1 MLVET
6 RLWSRPLGLVHRSGS
21 PVCLRRV
28 KLRAWVLHL
37 LLQDKQHVR
46 NKTLLE
52 KWFYYPGADYAP
64 VLKLLM
70 MVCFCSIEQLKNSFK
85 NRTSMRNQLL
95 IDNDP
100 YIPVW
105 SVAGSTPLSNFFSSS
120 WTFDFSDPSGVVG
133 TDLSPSRFEI
143 MAKINLFV
151 AYLILPFWLAW
162 LLYQE

>member
-1 MLVET
+1 MIL
-6 RLWSRPLGLVHRSGS
+6 LSWGW
-21 PVCLRRV
+21 
-28 KLRAWVLHL
+28 LRAGVEAFDDGLFLFDWTTE
-37 LLQDKQHVR
+37 
-46 NKTLLE
+46 N
-52 KWFYYPGADYAP
+52 G
-64 VLKLLM
+64 LK
-70 MVCFCSIEQLKNSFK
+70 K
-85 NRTSMRNQLL
+85 RTSVRNQLL
-95 IDNDP
+95 IDKDP

-143 MAKINLFV
+143 MAKINLIV